1 MTARSASIPAAD
13 LARCYEMLPEQVWR
27 QLAGRRIFMTGGTG
41 FVGKWLT
48 ATLLDV
54 DRRLG
59 LNCEVTVLTRD
70 PAAFQSA
77 APELASQM
85 RLVQGD
91 VRDFVLPTDE
101 FDTIIHAAT
110 DVAALSSPQ
119 ATFDTCVEGTRRVLA
134 LARACGAKDL
144 LMVSSGAVYGRAPPQ
159 VTHIPE
165 CYTGAPDSTSLS
177 SAYGAGKRAAEWLA
191 CASGADGSVAVKIA
205 RCFAFVGPHLP
216 LDKHFAIGNFIKAS
230 LESQPIVIVGDGTP
244 VRSYLY
250 AADMAAWLWA
260 VLLNGQP
267 GSAYNVGAEESLT
280 IAELA
285 RRVVLTLGT
294 ELPISILQP
303 APAGHQAQ
311 HYVPDTKK
319 ARAELG
325 LPAPLPLD
333 QAILRTAQW
342 HRQLGQAD
350 GPDADRRPTLSH

>member
-1 MTARSASIPAAD
+1 MKPASASIPAAD
-13 LARCYEMLPEQVWR
+13 LARCYEMLSEAVWR

-41 FVGKWLT
+41 FVGKWLI
-48 ATLLDV
+48 ATVLEA
-54 DRRLG
+54 DRRLA
-59 LNCEVTVLTRD
+59 LNCDVTVLTRD
-70 PAAFQSA
+70 PAAFQAA
-77 APELASQM
+77 APELARQM

-91 VRDFVLPTDE
+91 VRDFDFPSDE

-134 LARACGAKDL
+134 LARTCGAKDL
-144 LMVSSGAVYGRAPPQ
+144 LMVSSGAVYGRTPPEL
-159 VTHIPE
+159 THIPE
-165 CYTGAPDSTSLS
+165 CFSGAPDSTSLS
-177 SAYGAGKRAAEWLA
+177 AAYGAGKRAAEWLA

-216 LDKHFAIGNFIKAS
+216 LDKHFAIGNFIKAG
-230 LESQPIVIVGDGTP
+230 LDAQPIVIVGDGTP

-285 RRVVLTLGT
+285 KRVVRTLGT
-294 ELPISILQP
+294 EIPISILQP
-303 APAGHQAQ
+303 PPAGHQSQ
-311 HYVPDTKK
+311 HYVPDTRK

-333 QAILRTAQW
+333 EAIRRTAQW
-342 HRQLGQAD
+342 HRQLAEPHGRD
-350 GPDADRRPTLSH
+350 L